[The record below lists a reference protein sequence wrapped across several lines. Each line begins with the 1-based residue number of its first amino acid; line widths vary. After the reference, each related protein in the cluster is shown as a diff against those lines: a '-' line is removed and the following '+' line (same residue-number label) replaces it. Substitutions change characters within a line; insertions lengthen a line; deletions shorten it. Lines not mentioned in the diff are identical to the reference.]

1 MLESAIVI
9 EESERKTATTEEH
22 PWSVLGPFVWF
33 PDLRCERLQLCSSAG
48 RSTRAPTTLCSAA
61 FPKAYVPVPR
71 ATSSSPLDSSWLDN
85 RAVELVEPQ
94 GESDAVCR
102 TKCEAAARLVGGPV
116 LVEDTSLCFN
126 ALGGLPGPYVKWFL
140 DKIGSEGLHR
150 MLAGFEDKHAEAV
163 CTLGFSPGPE
173 KPVRLFHGRTQGTI
187 VAPRGSNNFGWDTC
201 FQPEGHSRTY
211 AEMSTAEKNAI
222 SHRHRAVEALRQFL
236 LSPDAAREC
245 GSGL

>member
-1 MLESAIVI
+1 MASSVASRIIFVTGNKDKLREVVAI
-9 EESERKTATTEEH
+9 
-22 PWSVLGPFVWF
+22 LGKIPGF
-33 PDLRCERLQLCSSAG
+33 E
-48 RSTRAPTTLCSAA
+48 
-61 FPKAYVPVPR
+61 
-71 ATSSSPLDSSWLDN
+71 LDN

-173 KPVRLFHGRTQGTI
+173 KPVHLFHGRTQGTI

-236 LSPDAAREC
+236 LSPDAAHEC
-245 GSGL
+245 GGSF